1 MSAAAGSTVAT
12 PGGGVG
18 NYNSNSINHYRCYS
32 AASLPR
38 TATDALAAHRLT
50 SHGKGV
56 RVCFYTENELN

>member
-18 NYNSNSINHYRCYS
+18 NYNSNSIDHYRCYS

-38 TATDALAAHRLT
+38 TATDAVAAHRLT
-50 SHGKGV
+50 SHG
-56 RVCFYTENELN
+56 